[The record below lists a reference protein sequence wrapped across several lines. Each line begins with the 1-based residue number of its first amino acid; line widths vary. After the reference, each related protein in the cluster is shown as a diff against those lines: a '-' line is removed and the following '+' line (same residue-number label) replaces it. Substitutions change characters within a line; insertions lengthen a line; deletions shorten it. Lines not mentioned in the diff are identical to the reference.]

1 MAGKRILI
9 ADDDHKTLDTLVRKL
24 KENDYEVMAFASGRD
39 AIENCRIFNPD
50 LMILDIVMPD
60 VDGYT
65 VVRTVREDKGLE
77 NIPVI
82 FVTSQDLEH
91 IFMQKRIS
99 EIGCCD
105 FMNKFRSFDELLA
118 KIKERIG

>member
-9 ADDDHKTLDTLVRKL
+9 ADDDLKTLDTLVRKL
-24 KENDYEVMAFASGRD
+24 KENDYEVMAFANGRD
-39 AIENCRIFNPD
+39 AIDNSRIFNPD